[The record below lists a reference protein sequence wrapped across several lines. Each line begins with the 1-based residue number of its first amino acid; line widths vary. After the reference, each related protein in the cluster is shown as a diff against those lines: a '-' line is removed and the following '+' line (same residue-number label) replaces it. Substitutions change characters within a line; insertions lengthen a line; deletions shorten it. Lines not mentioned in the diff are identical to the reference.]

1 MIDLDYGPGVF
12 ALWIAVTIICPAI
25 YGIFF
30 VDANW
35 EKHKDE
41 DSSEDVFN

>member
-1 MIDLDYGPGVF
+1 MLDIDYSPGVF
-12 ALWIAVTIICPAI
+12 TMWTIVTIICPAI

-35 EKHKDE
+35 KKHQD
-41 DSSEDVFN
+41 DGASDDAFN